1 METPKTAPIIGE
13 RGNVLTLNAQEKS
26 TIGRKLVRVQSG
38 LGAIEKRGRNAHYG
52 YNYYKLEDILAAL
65 NPLLNAEGLVISHS
79 ITGKDFSIGNGIVF
93 IETQHTIL
101 DADSGE
107 TITVHFCGT
116 GKDEKKK
123 AVQRAGVASEPE
135 GIGDKA
141 IYKAMTTAVRYF
153 YMETFR
159 ISEETEDND
168 FAVETESQTEAS
180 KTPSQAPKPSTHT
193 QASPKPQKPLIGY
206 SITRQISLMPSELK
220 ADIATINQ
228 YQPPNFTDA
237 QSQRLIAA
245 AEEKFRKEFGDMADE
260 IAGFLFDG
268 VVIESLTTQEL
279 YYITEWLRR
288 NEAGEL
294 RATTK
299 NEIAMLIEKLSVVT
313 HG

>member
-38 LGAIEKRGRNAHYG
+38 MGAIEKRGRNAHYG

-65 NPLLNAEGLVISHS
+65 NPLLNAEGLTISHS

-123 AVQRAGVASEPE
+123 TAQKAGVPSEPE

-141 IYKAMTTAVRYF
+141 IYKAMTTAIRYF

-168 FAVETESQTEAS
+168 FAAEPQSQTEAP
-180 KTPSQAPKPSTHT
+180 KAPSQAPKASTHT
-193 QASPKPQKPLIGY
+193 QVPPKPQKPLIGY
-206 SITRQISLMPSELK
+206 SIARQISLMPSELK
-220 ADIATINQ
+220 ADIATINEL
-228 YQPPNFTDA
+228 QPPDFTDA
-237 QSQRLIAA
+237 QSQRLIATA
-245 AEEKFRKEFGDMADE
+245 DEFLKREFGDMADE
-260 IAGFLFDG
+260 VVGFLFDG
-268 VVIESLTTQEL
+268 VALESLTAQEL
-279 YYITEWLRR
+279 YYMTVWLRR

-294 RATTK
+294 KASTK
-299 NEIAMLIEKLSVVT
+299 NEVEMLIEKLSVVT